1 MKKWL
6 VMCGITLFVF
16 AFTMCN
22 KADIFPEDGY
32 DERLSGGAA
41 TAFDATS
48 KAFGNMV
55 DGLSARDKKVHEL
68 GDEVFSQSFVAP
80 PAVKFQGLGPIYNNV
95 SCINCHRNDGEGI
108 PTAGFSNSGLLF
120 RVSIPGID
128 NHGGPNPIPGFGVQ
142 LQDKAVFGAQPEA
155 SINITYTEV
164 PVTYPDGS
172 VVTLH
177 KPTYT
182 VQNPYLP
189 LPADY
194 FLSPRLAP
202 PMVGLGLLQNI
213 PESTILSFQDLHD
226 ANGDGITGKANYV
239 FDSVDNKMEIGRF
252 GWKANSATLLMQI
265 ASAYQQD
272 MGITSYA
279 LKKESADGQIQM
291 NAVHGDTYPELVDSL
306 LNYVL
311 FYVKTLAVPARRNVA
326 DADVKKGQ
334 ALFTQINCSGCHK
347 PTIQTGIDVTAPYL
361 SNQRI
366 HPYTDLLV
374 HDMGDGLADN
384 REDFLAKGGEWRTAP
399 LWGVGLFSITNGT
412 PYYLH
417 DGRANTLE
425 EAILWHGGEAQKS
438 KQQFMTL
445 SKGDRD
451 KVIKFLNSL

>member
-6 VMCGITLFVF
+6 VMCVITVFVF

-55 DGLSARDKKVHEL
+55 TGLSARDEKVHEI

-120 RVSIPGID
+120 RVSIPGTD

-142 LQDKAVFGAQPEA
+142 LQDKAVLGAQPEA

-177 KPTYT
+177 KPNYT
-182 VQNPYLP
+182 VQNPYMP
-189 LPADY
+189 LPANY

-202 PMVGLGLLQNI
+202 PMVGLGLLEKI
-213 PESTILSFQDLHD
+213 PESTILSFQDPHD

-239 FDSVDNKMEIGRF
+239 FDSVDQKIEIGRF

-279 LKKESADGQIQM
+279 LKKESADGQTQM
-291 NAVHGDTYPELVDSL
+291 NAVHNDTYPELVDSL

-311 FYVKTLAVPARRNVA
+311 FYVKTLAVPARRNVTNP
-326 DADVKKGQ
+326 DVKAGQ
-334 ALFTQINCSGCHK
+334 ALFNQINCSGCHK
-347 PTIQTGIDVTAPYL
+347 PTVQTGIDVTAPYV

-384 REDFLAKGGEWRTAP
+384 RTDFLAAGSEWRTAP

-438 KQQFMTL
+438 KQQFMNF
-445 SKGDRD
+445 SKSDRD
-451 KVIKFLNSL
+451 KVIQFLNSL

>member
-22 KADIFPEDGY
+22 KAGLFPEDGY

-48 KAFGNMV
+48 KALGNMV
-55 DGLSARDKKVHEL
+55 NGLSARDEKVHEL